1 MTFSQGWR
9 DLSWIC
15 GFEDLWHGQIFSM
28 VRNWCLW
35 VAFGGC
41 SRAGSAAALRSPFG
55 VDQECSGASGTSQCQ
70 ERLLGAGLAG
80 SQREI
85 RVTRAHDPM
94 AAGAPS
100 FHPPALSIQTSRGMR
115 EEGPGSCCCHCKQ
128 HQPRPSQQGEAVPSL
143 WNCIHGSESLPESAF
158 AELSCCQGV
167 EKPGC
172 AA

>member
-1 MTFSQGWR
+1 
-9 DLSWIC
+9 
-15 GFEDLWHGQIFSM
+15 M

-41 SRAGSAAALRSPFG
+41 SRAGSAAALRIPFG

-100 FHPPALSIQTSRGMR
+100 FHPPALSIPSWHPNLQRDVREDRRDLGAAAATANSTSPVLPSRVRLFPAPGIASMALSRCLNQHLLSSPVAR
-115 EEGPGSCCCHCKQ
+115 ELK
-128 HQPRPSQQGEAVPSL
+128 SL
-143 WNCIHGSESLPESAF
+143 DVLPEGW
-158 AELSCCQGV
+158 E
-167 EKPGC
+167 
-172 AA
+172 